1 MTEKNDERPD
11 YRNTVAFKRHEDVT
25 PERIEEAREFLK
37 KLVID
42 AVRENVDKIR
52 KEIEESNGEVAVF
65 TMVAGP
71 DHSAAAMIGKSDVV
85 GHALANLLMDPEK
98 EEIASYVVLALLQK
112 PSIAMKAKLFQ
123 QLQSAGVFPSN
134 LEHKEESEEKT
145 NPMERVGKLGILG
158 TLMAMVGNANND
170 PDKKN

>member
-11 YRNTVAFKRHEDVT
+11 YRNKVAFKRHEDVT

-42 AVRENVDKIR
+42 SVRENVDKIH

-71 DHSAAAMIGKSDVV
+71 NHSAAAMIGKSDVV
-85 GHALANLLMDPEK
+85 ALALANLLMDSDK
-98 EEIASYVVLALLQK
+98 EDIASFVVLALLQK
-112 PSIAMKAKLFQ
+112 PSIAMKAMLFQ
-123 QLQSAGVFPSN
+123 KLHGTGMFSSN
-134 LEHKEESEEKT
+134 PETEEDSKEEAT
-145 NPMERVGKLGILG
+145 PMERAGKLGILG

>member
-11 YRNTVAFKRHEDVT
+11 YRNTVAFKRNEDVT

-37 KLVID
+37 KVAID
-42 AVRENVDKIR
+42 SIRENVDRVR

-71 DHSAAAMIGKSDVV
+71 DHTEAAIIGKSDVV

-98 EEIASYVVLALLQK
+98 EDIASYIVLALLQK
-112 PSIAMKAKLFQ
+112 PSIAMRVKLFQ
-123 QLQSAGVFPSN
+123 QLQGAGVFPSN
-134 LEHKEESEEKT
+134 LEHEEESEEKT
-145 NPMERVGKLGILG
+145 SPMERAGKLGILG
-158 TLMAMVGNANND
+158 ALMAMISNANND
-170 PDKKN
+170 SDKKN